1 MLETKVFAV
10 LESGKMANATTSTA
24 LTYEDL
30 RKQAR
35 ILENDIDMKLVAFSK
50 LAAGLKAPITSATTS
65 TVHKYKEKQRNN
77 STSDDSVPL
86 LSTSGNSNDED
97 TFDSMSLEI
106 EQQLQRLRSIG
117 DQMQEQPVNGAAM
130 LHTLRRHRDILADLT
145 RDYMKT
151 SRERQ
156 TRRDREELLGSNN
169 TSSTRDGVNNRSSTY
184 LKENVH
190 LHNSD
195 RLVSE
200 QIAIAM
206 ETKEHLGGQRRT
218 LKGIQTRFNDMSNR
232 FPIIN
237 SLLQRINVR
246 KRRDSIILGLV
257 VSGCTVLLLLYAF
270 H

>member
-1 MLETKVFAV
+1 
-10 LESGKMANATTSTA
+10 MATATTSTA

-50 LAAGLKAPITSATTS
+50 LAAGLKTPATTA
-65 TVHKYKEKQRNN
+65 KQRNN
-77 STSDDSVPL
+77 NLTSEDAVPL
-86 LSTSGNSNDED
+86 LSNNDED
-97 TFDSMSLEI
+97 TFDSMSHEI

-117 DQMQEQPVNGAAM
+117 EQMQEQPVSGAAM

-145 RDYMKT
+145 RDHMKT
-151 SRERQ
+151 SHERQ
-156 TRRDREELLGSNN
+156 TRRDREELLSGNN
-169 TSSTRDGVNNRSSTY
+169 NPSTSGGGATRDGVNNRSNTY
-184 LKENVH
+184 LKENIH
-190 LHNSD
+190 LNNSD

-232 FPIIN
+232 FPLIN

-246 KRRDSIILGLV
+246 KRRDSIIVGLV
-257 VSGCTVLLLLYAF
+257 VSGCTLLLLLYTF